1 MPQRNLLILAVALAV
16 SYACY
21 LCGQQNPFARYAAHA
36 LSQIRSDALEHA
48 PNEEL
53 FNAAMSGMVD
63 VLHKHGDEHS
73 QFISRDD
80 ADPFRAELR
89 QQFGGIGVR
98 IRFRGDPPQLMI
110 IGAPDPGT
118 PAAGSHIRSGDHV
131 LAIDDRPTGGMTMS
145 EVLHA
150 MRGDPGQTVRLTI
163 QHATGERPETV
174 ALVRNVIVV
183 DSILGDRRTTE
194 GGWEFRLADNPDIA
208 HVRITAFGNKTPEE
222 LAHVLKKLTQ
232 EGVKAVVLDLRD
244 NPGGALDAAVAICDM
259 FLPAGLPIVETR
271 GRDGT
276 LRVSYT
282 TTGKGA
288 FQKLPLVVL
297 VNQNSASAS
306 EIVAACLQDHHRA
319 VVVGQRSYGKG
330 TVQQLIP
337 IESGQSLLKLTAAS
351 YWRPSGKNIHRRPGD
366 SDADD
371 WGVSPDTDLAV
382 PLEDKEYDAYTKYRD
397 DRDLA
402 PPGPTGESTGE
413 APFTDRQLQTA
424 VGYLAAEIKTN

>member
-1 MPQRNLLILAVALAV
+1 MPQRNLLILAFALAV

-36 LSQIRSDALEHA
+36 LSQIRSDALEHV

-53 FNAAMSGMVD
+53 FNAALGGMVD

-98 IRFRGDPPQLMI
+98 IRFVGDPPQLTI
-110 IGAPDPGT
+110 VGAPDPGT
-118 PAAGSHIRSGDHV
+118 PAATSHIRSGDRV
-131 LAIDDRPTGGMTMS
+131 LAIDDHATEGMTMS
-145 EVLHA
+145 DVLHA
-150 MRGDPGQTVRLTI
+150 MRGAPGQTVRLTI
-163 QHATGERPETV
+163 QHAAGERPETV
-174 ALVRNVIVV
+174 ALVRDVIVV
-183 DSILGDRRTTE
+183 DSILGDRRNAE
-194 GGWEFRLADNPDIA
+194 GGWEFRDADNPDIA

-222 LAHVLKKLTQ
+222 LAHILTKLKE
-232 EGVKAVVLDLRD
+232 EGVKGVVLDLRD

-259 FLPAGLPIVETR
+259 FLPANLPIVETR
-271 GRDGT
+271 GRDGAV
-276 LRVSYT
+276 RARYT
-282 TTGKGA
+282 TSGKGV
-288 FQKLPLVVL
+288 FQKLLLAVL

-319 VVVGQRSYGKG
+319 AIVGQRSYGKG

-351 YWRPSGKNIHRRPGD
+351 YWRPSGKNIHRRPSD
-366 SDADD
+366 TDADD
-371 WGVSPDTDLAV
+371 WGVLPDTDLAV
-382 PLEDKEYDAYTKYRD
+382 PLDDKQYEAYTKYRD

-402 PPGPTGESTGE
+402 PPSQPSDSTAE
-413 APFTDRQLQTA
+413 APFADLPLQKA
-424 VGYLAAEIKTN
+424 VECLAAEMKNN